1 MNTRGN
7 TQVELIPSW
16 IPKDQLRFES
26 YEIKADELLNAS
38 DEYVF
43 DVFHRLN
50 AFGVKLNSQEL
61 RHGKFQGGTYKGI
74 FRDTVIDTSERWQV
88 LWSRY
93 KVVSVKGR
101 LRMAD
106 DELTAQLFGAL
117 LNGVTDGGQTR
128 INKLYVQFDDGIPQG
143 TEEVF
148 DRTVEF
154 ILANFPDIMA
164 TKLRGPPH
172 FMMLFAAVAHALVGI
187 PAGDMG
193 QGEIIAHPPQG
204 AQLPS
209 LI

>member
-1 MNTRGN
+1 M
-7 TQVELIPSW
+7 
-16 IPKDQLRFES
+16 
-26 YEIKADELLNAS
+26 
-38 DEYVF
+38 
-43 DVFHRLN
+43 
-50 AFGVKLNSQEL
+50 
-61 RHGKFQGGTYKGI
+61 
-74 FRDTVIDTSERWQV
+74 

-164 TKLRGPPH
+164 TKLRGSPT
-172 FMMLFAAVAHALVGI
+172 
-187 PAGDMG
+187 
-193 QGEIIAHPPQG
+193 
-204 AQLPS
+204 S
-209 LI
+209 